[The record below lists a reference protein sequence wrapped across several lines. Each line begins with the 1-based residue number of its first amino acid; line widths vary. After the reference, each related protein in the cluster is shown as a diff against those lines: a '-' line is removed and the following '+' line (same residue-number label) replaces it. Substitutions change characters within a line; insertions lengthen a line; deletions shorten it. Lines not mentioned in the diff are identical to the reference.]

1 MYSKLQ
7 DDQIRL
13 LDVIETVNGTPCH
26 KLVLPDMDLQERFEH
41 SIDEREHV
49 TLELNR
55 CIAIPPVS
63 RPLSIGRLVNQ
74 IVIMFTDINIPFFV
88 AKKKSMKYT
97 HVTVLMYSTEYKDN
111 TYGLSLNHEVR
122 NLMFDCGQHSP
133 PNMLE
138 ITCTYVY
145 IICY

>member
-1 MYSKLQ
+1 MHKLLSQNSTQFIIIGVVKDAPVYSKLQ

-26 KLVLPDMDLQERFEH
+26 KILLPDMDLQERFEH

-55 CIAIPPVS
+55 CIALPPVS

-74 IVIMFTDINIPFFV
+74 VIITFTDNYYYLCSEEKIYKI
-88 AKKKSMKYT
+88 
-97 HVTVLMYSTEYKDN
+97 YS
-111 TYGLSLNHEVR
+111 H
-122 NLMFDCGQHSP
+122 HS
-133 PNMLE
+133 
-138 ITCTYVY
+138 TDVHYRVQG
-145 IICY
+145 